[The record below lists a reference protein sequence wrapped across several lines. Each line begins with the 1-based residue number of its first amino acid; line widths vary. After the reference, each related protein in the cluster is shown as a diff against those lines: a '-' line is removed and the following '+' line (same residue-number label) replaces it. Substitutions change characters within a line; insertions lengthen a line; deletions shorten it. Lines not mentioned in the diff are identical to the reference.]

1 MILSLC
7 LLVLV
12 SKSFLS
18 KETAEGKEYCGD
30 RQRERE
36 KKMAD
41 EHPWRS
47 AIVQPMGRLS
57 MHAKCLDL
65 FFWGGGGMFSIFLC
79 SQHVHFKFP
88 ISSHQVP
95 TYGKMEY
102 LPVWPTYIGEKWEDF
117 GQKHKGL
124 KRGGIGNTLGEH
136 IESLGKPSMVSIF
149 FFL

>member
-1 MILSLC
+1 
-7 LLVLV
+7 
-12 SKSFLS
+12 
-18 KETAEGKEYCGD
+18 
-30 RQRERE
+30 
-36 KKMAD
+36 
-41 EHPWRS
+41 
-47 AIVQPMGRLS
+47 
-57 MHAKCLDL
+57 
-65 FFWGGGGMFSIFLC
+65 MFSFFLC